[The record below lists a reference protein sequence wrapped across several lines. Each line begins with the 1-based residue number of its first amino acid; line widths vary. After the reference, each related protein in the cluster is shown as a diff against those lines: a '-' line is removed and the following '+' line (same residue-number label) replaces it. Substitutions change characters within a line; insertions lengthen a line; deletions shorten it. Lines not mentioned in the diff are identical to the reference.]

1 MNLSRWRETV
11 NRYIVN
17 AIILVIA
24 WGGMFRRAFNCDT
37 LAHMVNAWGDIEHRM
52 THGRYLSAFQDWLL
66 YQMGLSTASHTGITA
81 MVEVALLA
89 FAVCILQSCFEE
101 KIAFRHL

>member
-66 YQMGLSTASHTGITA
+66 YQNGDGGSGAIGICGLYPA
-81 MVEVALLA
+81 EL
-89 FAVCILQSCFEE
+89 F
-101 KIAFRHL
+101 

>member
-52 THGRYLSAFQDWLL
+52 TNCAIGICGL
-66 YQMGLSTASHTGITA
+66 YPAEL
-81 MVEVALLA
+81 
-89 FAVCILQSCFEE
+89 F
-101 KIAFRHL
+101 